1 MPSAVYLLLN
11 NWIRRNVQFLA
22 LLPIGIW
29 TINPWPFLLSFL
41 QMKEQHFWAWI
52 LASRRSGT
60 HAPGSLSVIYF
71 WPQVGLSASLW
82 NLILPP
88 PQEKQSSL
96 DILPVW
102 KPKSELFILNIC
114 DVAMDPGL
122 KNNIWA
128 TLFLKEKHKYSQG
141 YAVIPNLCFLEMQ
154 VLRAWWISAESVI
167 LI

>member
-1 MPSAVYLLLN
+1 
-11 NWIRRNVQFLA
+11 
-22 LLPIGIW
+22 
-29 TINPWPFLLSFL
+29 
-41 QMKEQHFWAWI
+41 MKEQHFWAWI
-52 LASRRSGT
+52 LASHRSGT
-60 HAPGSLSVIYF
+60 HAPGSLSVIFF

-128 TLFLKEKHKYSQG
+128 TLFLKEKHKHSQG
-141 YAVIPNLCFLEMQ
+141 YAVIPNLRFFRFLEMQ
-154 VLRAWWISAESVI
+154 VLRAWWISAESVDSDI
-167 LI
+167 KGHQQSKSPAKTVICCFCLYSV